1 MNNTNQHVDPAVQ
14 NEDMSPAEQENET
27 IESKKRVFR
36 HRLKNS
42 EKMTEAEIEALYQEH
57 NSLLAQIKDL
67 FKKIKAPSLG
77 PNEVF
82 KHYEHHTY
90 RFAQLRARTP
100 ALQDLNLLSTEAI
113 DNWSNILEHDR
124 KAREAKWELYRRCK
138 EEAEFGKLCKKVFAF
153 TRKHLVLSKRGAGV
167 FRSLERSIKNSKAYW
182 DKVITLLSVV
192 HKRALDRYPV
202 M

>member
-1 MNNTNQHVDPAVQ
+1 
-14 NEDMSPAEQENET
+14 
-27 IESKKRVFR
+27 
-36 HRLKNS
+36 
-42 EKMTEAEIEALYQEH
+42 MTEAEIEALYQEH
-57 NSLLAQIKDL
+57 NSFVAQTQDL
-67 FKKIKAPSLG
+67 SKKIEARSLG

-82 KHYEHHTY
+82 NHYEHHTY

-138 EEAEFGKLCKKVFAF
+138 EEAEFETLYKKVFAF
-153 TRKHLVLSKRGAGV
+153 TRKHSVFSRRCAGV
-167 FRSLERSIKNSKAYW
+167 FRALERCIKNNKAYW
-182 DKVITLLSVV
+182 DETVTLLSVV
-192 HKRALDRYPV
+192 QKRALDRYPV